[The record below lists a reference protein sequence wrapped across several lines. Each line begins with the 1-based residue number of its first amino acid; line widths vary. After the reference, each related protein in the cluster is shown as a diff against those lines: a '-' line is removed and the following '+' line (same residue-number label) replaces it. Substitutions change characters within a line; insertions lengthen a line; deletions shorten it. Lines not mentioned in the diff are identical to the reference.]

1 MRSVLV
7 WLLISGRAAAAPAWT
22 HVEITATSTKANK
35 ADRYAAWRA
44 IDNSTRTAWCK
55 GKPGSGVG
63 EALTIAFAAPTQVP
77 DLSVSSRRV
86 TAVDVTIDGGKPERV
101 ALTSAYGY
109 LRIKR
114 AVRSLTVSIAA
125 TKKGAGDACLDLGA
139 SFLGMYVGDAKAFA
153 ALVPTTTA
161 FLDGMKR
168 CDANTLATIGAFPV
182 RGGKRFASAA
192 ALAKACSKKQ
202 VAKLQ
207 GENWEGGHCGLEV
220 PPDRIVCIGMG
231 PDSWWRFAWKS
242 DAWKL
247 VSVTEKYYAE

>member
-7 WLLISGRAAAAPAWT
+7 LCVVSGGVVAAPAWT

-35 ADRYAAWRA
+35 ADRFAAWRA
-44 IDNSTRTAWCK
+44 IDNSTDTAWCK
-55 GKPGSGVG
+55 GKPGNGVG
-63 EALTIAFAAPTQVP
+63 EALTIAFTAPTQVP
-77 DLSVSSRRV
+77 DLSVSGRGV
-86 TAVDVTIDGGKPERV
+86 TAVDIAVDGGKPQRL
-101 ALTSAYGY
+101 ALTSASGY
-109 LRIKR
+109 LRIKQ

-125 TKKGAGDACLDLGA
+125 TKKGASDACLDLA
-139 SFLGMYVGDAKAFA
+139 VSFLGMYVGDAKAFA
-153 ALVPTTTA
+153 ALVQTTTA
-161 FLDGMKR
+161 FLDAMKR
-168 CDANTLATIGAFPV
+168 CDANALAAIGAFPV

-192 ALAKACSKKQ
+192 ALAKACTKKQ

-242 DAWKL
+242 EAWKL